1 MDQFLIRLDKR
12 WLKLELIQS
21 LVAVGVFDELAPNR
35 KQLMLDLEGK
45 IQNIIYSGGSLD
57 LLGIMALKEEEVADY
72 SLEEKLQLE
81 EEYLGVYLSGHPT
94 EGYERLKLAKKI
106 RLITEV
112 IPKQTVSVLVMIKN
126 IREIRTKKGN

>member
-1 MDQFLIRLDKR
+1 M
-12 WLKLELIQS
+12 
-21 LVAVGVFDELAPNR
+21 
-35 KQLMLDLEGK
+35 
-45 IQNIIYSGGSLD
+45 
-57 LLGIMALKEEEVADY
+57 ADY

-126 IREIRTKKGN
+126 IREIRTKKKGN